1 MEGLVVFSFALRK
14 EEPSPC
20 NVRLAKA
27 VERILS
33 KAERAT
39 DVLVVSQWE
48 VAKQLKADGICVD
61 LVVEKNEDGS
71 YLDTKDVWDQAKVL
85 FQKKGVVT
93 VIPVAQPFLHLTK
106 VKQLIHSDNFIVDV
120 TYLTDIG
127 QIGFDGESLQ
137 PWTRSSFQ
145 LLWYAVK
152 QAIFGRKNQ
161 VTD

>member
-48 VAKQLKADGICVD
+48 VA
-61 LVVEKNEDGS
+61 
-71 YLDTKDVWDQAKVL
+71 
-85 FQKKGVVT
+85 
-93 VIPVAQPFLHLTK
+93 
-106 VKQLIHSDNFIVDV
+106 KQLIHSDNFIVDV